1 MGNNFNFLFHSSDS
15 LRLNMLSEL
24 MAVCSVPPL
33 IRDIEE
39 NPIHAD
45 NYQEFT
51 NILER
56 NISDL
61 LDLISDRQFIDEELD
76 KDDDSDVVQLQLR
89 LLMLMCEHAPIN
101 GDLHPPYTTTNRIC
115 WKTLNQVCTNHFSS
129 GRLLGQCLELY
140 KVQLL
145 GQKWRTQ
152 IGACHGFVHF
162 SELLF
167 KAQVE
172 DLQTLLFILSIA
184 SQFIDCIHGE
194 IKLLA
199 LRLYDLLLHR
209 CSAKLILDSN
219 VHKVVIKSCLDN
231 CQKLL
236 SEDCLVLLW
245 TNVGQALCMDD
256 AGILKDLNWNELD
269 DSLNLLL
276 QKIKLEGKREIR
288 QKLRSVL
295 MRIVNTCSGHGE
307 KQCETNMDL
316 MDLQQRVAKGKWKNV
331 KLYRWTADLKE
342 LFIFEC
348 LSVSNSVE
356 STKEALMV
364 SRKEWNVE

>member
-1 MGNNFNFLFHSSDS
+1 
-15 LRLNMLSEL
+15 MLSEL
-24 MAVCSVPPL
+24 ITVCSVPQL
-33 IRDIEE
+33 LRDIEE

-45 NYQEFT
+45 NFQDYT
-51 NILER
+51 KTLED
-56 NISDL
+56 NVTTL
-61 LDLISDRQFIDEELD
+61 LDLISDRQFIAEELD
-76 KDDDSDVVQLQLR
+76 KDDDCDVVQLQLR

-101 GDLHPPYTTTNRIC
+101 GHIHPPYSTKRTHF
-115 WKTLNQVCTNHFSS
+115 WSTLNTICTRHFSS
-129 GRLLGQCLELY
+129 GRLLAQCLELY

-145 GQKWRTQ
+145 GKKWRTE
-152 IGACHGFVHF
+152 IGACHGFVYF
-162 SELLF
+162 SELLLNS
-167 KAQVE
+167 QVQ
-172 DLQTLLFILSIA
+172 DLQTLLFFLSIA

-199 LRLYDLLLHR
+199 LRLYDVLLRR
-209 CSAKLILDSN
+209 CPSKLILDSN

-236 SEDCLVLLW
+236 NEDCLVLLW
-245 TNVGQALCMDD
+245 TNVGQALCMDA

-288 QKLRSVL
+288 QKLRAVL
-295 MRIVNTCSGHGE
+295 LRIINTCSGHGE
-307 KQCETNMDL
+307 KQCETSRDL
-316 MDLQQRVAKGKWKNV
+316 LDLQQRVAKGKWKNV

-348 LSVSNSVE
+348 LSVSNSIE
-356 STKEALMV
+356 STKEVLMV
-364 SRKEWNVE
+364 SGWK